1 MKAGYENENKRL
13 KAQYVEI
20 RTAALLVA
28 RKPFRGLMLVRSF
41 YIATPVMNY
50 AVCIV
55 LDPPLPPFVLTT
67 FYSSG
72 LCQVAPTFIAS
83 TARNLQDAWARASAQ
98 GAVALPS
105 KKERVQAVLFEVLPY
120 SSLVLILLGAIAVA
134 ATLIRRQLQAEADEE
149 NARTALA
156 ALEDGATPL
165 LGPAPASAE

>member
-1 MKAGYENENKRL
+1 M
-13 KAQYVEI
+13 
-20 RTAALLVA
+20 
-28 RKPFRGLMLVRSF
+28 
-41 YIATPVMNY
+41 
-50 AVCIV
+50 
-55 LDPPLPPFVLTT
+55 
-67 FYSSG
+67 
-72 LCQVAPTFIAS
+72 
-83 TARNLQDAWARASAQ
+83 
-98 GAVALPS
+98 ALPS